1 MYRQFQ
7 EQLDAWRYS
16 SNRKP
21 LILKG
26 ARQVGKTYL
35 LKEWGAKSFVKV
47 HYVNFERTPQAVG
60 IFERDLDVQRIIR
73 ELGFLLKAGI
83 NIEQDL
89 LILDEIQAAPKAL
102 TSLKYFCEDLPQ
114 LAVCTAGSLLGVI
127 LSEDSFP
134 VGKVSFL
141 YLHPFSFREFLVAV
155 DDRESHKWLPERSRE
170 RA

>member
-60 IFERDLDVQRIIR
+60 IFVRDLDVQRIIR

>member
-1 MYRQFQ
+1 M
-7 EQLDAWRYS
+7 
-16 SNRKP
+16 
-21 LILKG
+21 
-26 ARQVGKTYL
+26 
-35 LKEWGAKSFVKV
+35 
-47 HYVNFERTPQAVG
+47 
-60 IFERDLDVQRIIR
+60 RDLDVQRIIR

-114 LAVCTAGSLLGVI
+114 LAVCAAGSLLGVI